1 MLLNPR
7 NSGCAILLVGLFLLT
22 SGINSADLISSAPD
36 TIQAAPPALAP
47 TSTSAILLATR
58 TPETPD
64 PPLNVTGT
72 VLDVAD
78 SIQGTAPL
86 EQHATEAGGNIGQ
99 TSGVWP
105 NSVRLETPEVL
116 PPNAQ
121 PAEDRTPT
129 RLVIPAIGL
138 DAPVDPVGWHVET
151 DNGRPANVWDA
162 PDYFAAGWL
171 KTSAPLG
178 MPGNTV
184 LDGHNNISGE
194 VFKTL
199 ANVQVGDTITLYA
212 TNQERVY
219 RVDQKLILR
228 ESGQPPQVRRANA
241 QYISPTSDERL
252 TLVTCWPPTGNSH
265 RLIIVAQ
272 PVSPLIVM
280 KSARNRHE

>member
-7 NSGCAILLVGLFLLT
+7 NAACAILLAGLFLLT
-22 SGINSADLISSAPD
+22 SGFNSADLISPAPGN
-36 TIQAAPPALAP
+36 IQAALPALAP
-47 TSTSAILLATR
+47 ASTSAILLATQ
-58 TPETPD
+58 TPETPS
-64 PPLNVTGT
+64 PPPNATAAAPGIE
-72 VLDVAD
+72 DD
-78 SIQGTAPL
+78 SPDIAPL
-86 EQHATEAGGNIGQ
+86 EQRAPEAGVSIGQ
-99 TSGVWP
+99 
-105 NSVRLETPEVL
+105 TPEVL

-194 VFKTL
+194 VFRTL
-199 ANVQVGDTITLYA
+199 TNIQVGDTITLYA
-212 TNQERVY
+212 ANQERLY
-219 RVDQKLILR
+219 RVDQKLILK
-228 ESGQPPQVRRANA
+228 EIGQPLEVRQANA
-241 QYISPTSDERL
+241 QYISPTPDERL

-272 PVSPLIVM
+272 PVVPPAVM
-280 KSARNRHE
+280 KSAKHRHE

>member
-7 NSGCAILLVGLFLLT
+7 NAASAILLAGLFLLT
-22 SGINSADLISSAPD
+22 SGFNSADLISPAPGN
-36 TIQAAPPALAP
+36 IQAALPALAP
-47 TSTSAILLATR
+47 ASTSAILLATQ
-58 TPETPD
+58 TPQTPS
-64 PPLNVTGT
+64 PPPN
-72 VLDVAD
+72 
-78 SIQGTAPL
+78 
-86 EQHATEAGGNIGQ
+86 ATEAGVSDQ
-99 TSGVWP
+99 TS
-105 NSVRLETPEVL
+105 RILETPEVL
-116 PPNAQ
+116 PPFNHSQNAIDNAQ

-194 VFKTL
+194 VFRTL
-199 ANVQVGDTITLYA
+199 NNIQVGDTITLYA
-212 TNQERVY
+212 ANQERVY
-219 RVDQKLILR
+219 RVDQKLILK
-228 ESGQPPQVRRANA
+228 EIGQPLEVRQANA
-241 QYISPTSDERL
+241 QYISPTADERL

-272 PVSPLIVM
+272 PVAPPAVM
-280 KSARNRHE
+280 KSAKHRHE